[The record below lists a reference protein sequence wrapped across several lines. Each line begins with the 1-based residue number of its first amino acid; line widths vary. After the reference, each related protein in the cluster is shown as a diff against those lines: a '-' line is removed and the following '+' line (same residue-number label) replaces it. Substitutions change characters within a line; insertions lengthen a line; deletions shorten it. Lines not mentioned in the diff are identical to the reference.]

1 MSNSWRHYLAKAGR
15 SWIFRWENRHRQ
27 FITKHFRLWCEDS
40 EVLCHTNR
48 NFVIYAS
55 PHDYISHRIFFF
67 HEYNSRLS
75 DLIQYSLRPGYVC
88 WDLGAERGWFSLLM
102 ASIVGSHGRV
112 DAFEAYQPTHQ
123 KLVKN
128 INENHFH
135 WVSAHNVGVGDKQG
149 DFFFVPPHTDE
160 TKHISGGHKDC
171 GGIGFVSKIQTPSS
185 IQIPIIKLDD
195 FANEQS
201 LSRLDFI
208 KADIEGSEL
217 SAFMGAKYTIQTYK
231 PALLVE
237 YNEPA
242 LQANNATVADLDL
255 FLRSLDYQIFSATSM
270 QVIDRNRIIVDPE
283 QQDVLCIHQS
293 KL

>member
-1 MSNSWRHYLAKAGR
+1 
-15 SWIFRWENRHRQ
+15 
-27 FITKHFRLWCEDS
+27 
-40 EVLCHTNR
+40 
-48 NFVIYAS
+48 
-55 PHDYISHRIFFF
+55 
-67 HEYNSRLS
+67 
-75 DLIQYSLRPGYVC
+75 VC

-171 GGIGFVSKIQTPSS
+171 GGIGYVSKIQTPSS